1 MKKQNVTPEQMTII
15 CNIQMMYEKQNKSVS
30 FNELSKLGYDQLFDL
45 QNKII
50 KEYNA
55 YLFE

>member
-1 MKKQNVTPEQMTII
+1 MAKQSVTPEQMTII
-15 CNIQMMYEKQNKSVS
+15 CNIQMMYEKQYKSIS
-30 FNELSKLGYDQLFDL
+30 FDELSKLSYDQLFDL
-45 QNKII
+45 QNNII